1 MNNLLPRNAFL
12 GTDWQY
18 QNVEQVTTN
27 VTFNH
32 QFNERWSL
40 NATASYQNY
49 TKDYFSTERV
59 QWGYEKSTDRLFWKR
74 PLNRT
79 YNEQNYTSAQ
89 LI

>member
-1 MNNLLPRNAFL
+1 MNDGLSRNAFF

-18 QNVEQVTTN
+18 QNVEQVTN

-59 QWGYEKSTDRLFWKR
+59 QWGYKTKPTKFSGKDL
-74 PLNRT
+74 
-79 YNEQNYTSAQ
+79 
-89 LI
+89 

>member
-1 MNNLLPRNAFL
+1 MNDGLSRNVFL

-18 QNVEQVTTN
+18 QNVEQASTN

-59 QWGYEKSTDRLFWKR
+59 HGSGDKERST
-74 PLNRT
+74 NRFSGKDLLVEHT
-79 YNEQNYTSAQ
+79 TNKII
-89 LI
+89 LLHK